1 MTIINFL
8 TSINEDGS
16 GVRLSFFQTDKGDGY
31 KAEFLSKGGKT
42 KEIISSTNALLG
54 KDSSYMDSYF
64 ETKNVTS
71 HVTYNDEGLVVKTI
85 TYISR

>member
-1 MTIINFL
+1 M
-8 TSINEDGS
+8 
-16 GVRLSFFQTDKGDGY
+16 
-31 KAEFLSKGGKT
+31 
-42 KEIISSTNALLG
+42 LG

-85 TYISR
+85 TIYQGDDGIPPYIKLQLFIRMRIII